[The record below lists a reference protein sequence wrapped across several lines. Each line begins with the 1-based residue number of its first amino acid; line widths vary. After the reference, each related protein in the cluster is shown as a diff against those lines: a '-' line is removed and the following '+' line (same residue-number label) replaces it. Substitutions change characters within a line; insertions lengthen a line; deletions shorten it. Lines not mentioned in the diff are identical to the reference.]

1 MLVGDSITIQVRV
14 GLGLGSNPDP
24 GTSPNPYPNANPNP
38 SPNPDPNPNPVQMYI
53 AIVMLLEGFGGFGP
67 RATDDLGWDRVE
79 RAIHEKA
86 AAVCGGSVMPH
97 PGLEP

>member
-1 MLVGDSITIQVRV
+1 
-14 GLGLGSNPDP
+14 
-24 GTSPNPYPNANPNP
+24 
-38 SPNPDPNPNPVQMYI
+38 MYI